1 MRSALYSKADFLL
14 KMKNKKP
21 ALQAILDNFDS
32 YTKEELTNMAGQPLW
47 VREAL
52 VELYK
57 RGELIL
63 SAAKAEKIADAMEVP
78 EGYGDNSKNRTF
90 EVRRWTTSP
99 DFVGSGIQGNFQIS
113 IELDDLILI
122 LDEESALRVNST
134 MIPINSHDLIKVMY
148 NSEPV
153 GWMTA
158 EEYFKAN
165 QERLNKKHGIVPE
178 PIAPDGFDQSP
189 PEGKKYGIN
198 PNQIERPGV
207 RYGK

>member
-1 MRSALYSKADFLL
+1 MRSAMYSKADFLL
-14 KMKNKKP
+14 KMKHKKP

-32 YTKEELTNMAGQPLW
+32 YTKEQLRDMPGQPLW

-52 VELYK
+52 LELYK

-78 EGYGDNSKNRTF
+78 EGYGDNSKNRSF
-90 EVRRWTTSP
+90 EVRRWTGTP
-99 DFVGSGIQGNFQIS
+99 DFIGVGSQANFQIQV
-113 IELDDLILI
+113 EADDLLCI
-122 LDEESALRVNST
+122 LDEESAVRINST
-134 MIPINSHDLIKVMY
+134 LVYINSHDLQKIMY

-158 EEYFKAN
+158 EEYFKTN
-165 QERLNKKHGIVPE
+165 QARLSKKHGIVPE
-178 PIAPDGFDQSP
+178 PIAPDGFDQSA
-189 PEGKKYGIN
+189 PEGKIYGIN